1 MKIECSK
8 YKLIPKIDIL
18 DEIQAIRFECQNN
31 NNKNIHYKI
40 FSINIFYKYFI
51 SNYKD
56 ELITFI
62 NSLNMNV
69 NNKKD
74 NNHNYSIYEFIKF
87 QNDFDNL
94 LIYLYFYI

>member
-8 YKLIPKIDIL
+8 CKSIPKIDIL
-18 DEIQAIRFECQNN
+18 DKIQAIRFECQNN
-31 NNKNIHYKI
+31 NNKNIHYGL
-40 FSINIFYKYFI
+40 FSINNFYKYFI

-56 ELITFI
+56 EFITFI

-69 NNKKD
+69 NDKKN
-74 NNHNYSIYEFIKF
+74 NNHNSSIYEFIKF

-94 LIYLYFYI
+94 